1 MFSTASEIAKQMES
15 LAREASLLA
24 PYMAEFDAIGQFAED
39 NDATLYLT
47 SGPCLSIYVTG
58 KPEKLT
64 AFWAYFRSRGYIPDA
79 HVPEGKFSSF
89 STRFRK
95 DPEKYEGNIYFSYSS
110 TVCRRVQVG
119 TKTVE
124 EPVYEIQCD
133 NGETDNVEAG

>member
-1 MFSTASEIAKQMES
+1 MFSTASEIANQMES
-15 LAREASLLA
+15 LAREASRLA
-24 PYMAEFDAIGQFAED
+24 PYMAEFDAIGQFAEEQG
-39 NDATLYLT
+39 ATVYLS
-47 SGPCLSIYVTG
+47 SGPGLSIYVTG

-64 AFWAYFRSRGYIPDA
+64 AFWAYFRSKEYVPDE
-79 HVPEGKFSSF
+79 HPVGKFSSF

-95 DPEKYEGNIYFSYSS
+95 DPEKYEGNIYFNYTS